1 MPIDHQE
8 QVNEYRIE
16 FYNQYLCNLSKEE
29 LLEYFVDM
37 EIKTLIEFIKEEY
50 GNDGRDDC
58 NFES

>member
-1 MPIDHQE
+1 MPTDQQE

-16 FYNQYLCNLSKEE
+16 RYNWFLNGTSKKD
-29 LLEYFVDM
+29 LLAYFLDM